1 MPEPVPLS
9 KVKDLLVEEAA
20 RRTLPREAGLAH
32 QHAELFA
39 RLSSEQTAKLLAEL
53 RTLPFVDA
61 TVAVKIADVLP
72 STRRRSASSSRR
84 SGSRSTKRR
93 SPGSSRSWHSTDE
106 RGGSGVENY
115 AIILDYLPNGR
126 QTERGFHREP
136 LALAIGEDELK
147 LFELVP
153 RPRANLT
160 PGMRVPL
167 VPVGTTP
174 SPIDHVRRRVGY
186 DEITVAARTELAGA
200 LESIV
205 KRNSV
210 RYLRFFN
217 DAPAVSRRFH
227 LLELLPGIGKKTM
240 QQIVDERKSAPF
252 ASFEEIE
259 SRVHLKNP
267 ERLIVGRIEQELSG
281 VEDKYRLFVAP

>member
-1 MPEPVPLS
+1 M
-9 KVKDLLVEEAA
+9 
-20 RRTLPREAGLAH
+20 
-32 QHAELFA
+32 
-39 RLSSEQTAKLLAEL
+39 
-53 RTLPFVDA
+53 
-61 TVAVKIADVLP
+61 
-72 STRRRSASSSRR
+72 
-84 SGSRSTKRR
+84 
-93 SPGSSRSWHSTDE
+93 
-106 RGGSGVENY
+106 ENY

-153 RPRANLT
+153 RPSVDLT

-167 VPVGTTP
+167 LSVGTTP

-186 DEITVAARTELAGA
+186 DELTVAARTELTGA
-200 LESIV
+200 LEGIV
-205 KRNSV
+205 QRNAP

-217 DAPAVSRRFH
+217 EAPAVSRRFH

-240 QQIVDERKSAPF
+240 QQIVDERKTAPF
-252 ASFEEIE
+252 ASFEELE
-259 SRVHLKNP
+259 SRVHVKNP

>member
-1 MPEPVPLS
+1 
-9 KVKDLLVEEAA
+9 
-20 RRTLPREAGLAH
+20 
-32 QHAELFA
+32 
-39 RLSSEQTAKLLAEL
+39 
-53 RTLPFVDA
+53 
-61 TVAVKIADVLP
+61 
-72 STRRRSASSSRR
+72 
-84 SGSRSTKRR
+84 
-93 SPGSSRSWHSTDE
+93 
-106 RGGSGVENY
+106 VENY